1 MTRFEVRVVP
11 HTSLY
16 VGGYAQAAGGSD
28 GDTASDPWGLL
39 LPGSAVKGALREAA
53 VRLVQGAGRGSD
65 LLTALFGADGQEGLL
80 RVGTLRP
87 EASIDGADGT
97 VRNHVSLERA
107 TRQAAPQRLFQNRVT
122 PARPGLGFRG
132 LLESREAL
140 AGETLGL
147 LLSAVRITDQIGGG
161 RGRGL
166 GLVTVTLAEL
176 PAAEPASRA
185 EREDATRLVLRLEAE
200 EAIHLS
206 GVKDPSNYVASK
218 DYLDGSTVRGAV
230 ARALG
235 GRPADPEMELLF
247 GGDAPAVFGD
257 GRPGGRDAVPA
268 PMTVQEPKRGG
279 GAPYD
284 LAVRL
289 CADACGGQP
298 LERPDDVRTARGT
311 YARGEGGWRAVSLKR
326 RTVTR
331 TARDAASGRG
341 ADGQLYSLEI
351 LDPIHDDPG
360 GQGTGRL
367 CFHVP
372 VTGTPEQLALVLR
385 AADRGLAVGGDRSRG
400 FGRLR
405 LAKVVYEPALAPLEE
420 RHRAWAEAV
429 GRLGVPAPESTGV
442 LLALGSLA
450 VSHERLAAALFAEGL
465 ELREG
470 VARRQTHGGWNA
482 RLQLPRTVSSH
493 YVPGSTFIVARLDGG
508 SALAA
513 LARLEERGLGP
524 GRADGWGLL
533 AACHPIHLELSH
545 GGKELSSLSPTQ
557 RRAIDLAKEGLV
569 TAAEELLENSEVR
582 PDQDDF
588 GHSQLRNLG
597 AVAMETESPAVVLNF
612 IRYQMGRDDK
622 KRGWARETKGVRLG
636 DRFLEALGGGSGAI
650 SNAFKNVTDWQ
661 DDPTRDQI
669 ARMELIRY
677 FLGFATRYMK
687 YLELKYP
694 KPRRGARS

>member
-1 MTRFEVRVVP
+1 MTRFEIRVVP

-16 VGGYAQAAGGSD
+16 VGGYAQALGGSD
-28 GDTASDPWGLL
+28 GDTASDPQGLL

-65 LLTALFGADGQEGLL
+65 LLATLFGADDQEGLL

-87 EASIDGADGT
+87 EGPVGGEDGT

-122 PARPGLGFRG
+122 PARRG
-132 LLESREAL
+132 LSFQGILESREAL
-140 AGETLGL
+140 VGDSLGL
-147 LLSAVRITDQIGGG
+147 LLSAARITDQIGGG

-166 GLVTVTLAEL
+166 GLVTVTLTEL
-176 PAAEPASRA
+176 STAEPVFRMGEES
-185 EREDATRLVLRLEAE
+185 ATRLVLVLEAE

-247 GGDAPAVFGD
+247 GSDAPAVFGD
-257 GRPGGRDAVPA
+257 GRPGGLDAIPA

-279 GAPYD
+279 TPYD

-298 LERPDDVRTARGT
+298 LTKPDDVRTARGT
-311 YARGEGGWRAVSLKR
+311 YARGAGGWFSISLKR

-351 LDPIHDDPG
+351 LDPVVAD
-360 GQGTGRL
+360 GQGIGKLR
-367 CFHVP
+367 FYVP

-400 FGRLR
+400 FGLLR
-405 LAKVVYEPALAPLEE
+405 LAEIVFEPTLSPIAE

-429 GRLGVPAPESTGV
+429 GRQSVPVPESTGV
-442 LLALGSLA
+442 LLAVGPVS
-450 VSHERLAAALFAEGL
+450 VSHARLQAALRAEGL

-470 VARRQTHGGWNA
+470 VERRQTHGGWNA
-482 RLQLPRTVSSH
+482 RLQLPRTLSSH
-493 YVPGSTFIVARLDGG
+493 YAPGSTFIVARPDGD
-508 SALAA
+508 SALPA
-513 LARLEERGLGP
+513 LARLEERGIGP

-533 AACHPIHLELSH
+533 VACHPIHLDPFQ
-545 GGKELSSLSPTQ
+545 GGKTLSSLSPAH
-557 RRAIDLAKEGLV
+557 RRAIDLAKEDLV
-569 TAAEELLENSEVR
+569 AAAEKLLESSGVR
-582 PDQDDF
+582 PDKDF

-597 AVAMETESPAVVLNF
+597 AVATETESPAVVLNF

-622 KRGWARETKGVRLG
+622 QMGWARGKEDDRVG
-636 DRFLEALGGGSGAI
+636 DRFLADLGGDGGAI
-650 SNAFKNVTDWQ
+650 SKALSKVKDWQ
-661 DDPTRDQI
+661 DDPTRDQV

-694 KPRRGARS
+694 KKGAKP

>member
-1 MTRFEVRVVP
+1 MTRFEIRVVP

-16 VGGYAQAAGGSD
+16 VGGYAQALGGSD
-28 GDTASDPWGLL
+28 GDTASDPRGLL

-65 LLTALFGADGQEGLL
+65 LLSTLFGADGQEGLL

-87 EASIDGADGT
+87 ELPVEGADGT

-122 PARPGLGFRG
+122 PARPGLSFRG
-132 LLESREAL
+132 VLESRETL
-140 AGETLGL
+140 SGETLGL
-147 LLSAVRITDQIGGG
+147 LRSAVRITDQIGGG

-176 PAAEPASRA
+176 PPEEQASRGP
-185 EREDATRLVLRLEAE
+185 EGATRLVLVLEAE

-247 GGDAPAVFGD
+247 GGGAPAVFGD
-257 GRPGGRDAVPA
+257 GRPGGLKAVPA

-279 GAPYD
+279 TPYD

-311 YARGEGGWRAVSLKR
+311 FACGEGGWRAVSLKR

-341 ADGQLYSLEI
+341 ADAQLYSLEI
-351 LDPIHDDPG
+351 LDPVRAEG
-360 GQGTGRL
+360 GQGPGGLR
-367 CFHVP
+367 FHVP
-372 VTGTPEQLALVLR
+372 VSGTPEQLALVLR
-385 AADRGLAVGGDRSRG
+385 AVGRGLAVGGDRSRG

-405 LAKVVYEPALAPLEE
+405 LAEVVEPTLESVAE

-429 GRLGVPAPESTGV
+429 GRRGVPIPESTGV
-442 LLALGSLA
+442 LLALGPLA
-450 VSHERLAAALFAEGL
+450 VSHERLVAELRAEGL

-470 VARRQTHGGWNA
+470 VARRQTHSGWNA

-493 YVPGSTFIVARLDGG
+493 YVPGSTFIVARPDGG
-508 SALAA
+508 SALPA
-513 LARLEERGLGP
+513 LARLEERGIGP

-533 AACHPIHLELSH
+533 AACHPIHLDPFCDKE
-545 GGKELSSLSPTQ
+545 GKKLSSLSPTQ
-557 RRAIDLAKEGLV
+557 RRAIDLAKERLV
-569 TAAEELLENSEVR
+569 IAAETLLETSGVR

-597 AVAMETESPAVVLNF
+597 AVAAETESPAVVLNF

-622 KRGWARETKGVRLG
+622 QKGWARGAEGSRVG
-636 DRFLEALGGGSGAI
+636 DLFLADLGGEGGAI
-650 SNAFKNVTDWQ
+650 SLALAKVKDWQ

-669 ARMELIRY
+669 AKMELIRY

-687 YLELKYP
+687 YLELRYP
-694 KPRRGARS
+694 KRKKGGRS